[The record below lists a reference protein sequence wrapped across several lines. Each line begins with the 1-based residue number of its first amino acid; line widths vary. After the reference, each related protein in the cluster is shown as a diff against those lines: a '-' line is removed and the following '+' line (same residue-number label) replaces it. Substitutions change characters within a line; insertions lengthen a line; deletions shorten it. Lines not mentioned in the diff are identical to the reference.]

1 MSCNS
6 AYFNVIDLSKFNVQ
20 LVNYMFQEYK
30 IDRWKVISLNG
41 KILKYL
47 ISKYVIDNIPENI
60 NALKSSYKFYK
71 YDSNISNN

>member
-1 MSCNS
+1 
-6 AYFNVIDLSKFNVQ
+6 
-20 LVNYMFQEYK
+20 MFQEYK